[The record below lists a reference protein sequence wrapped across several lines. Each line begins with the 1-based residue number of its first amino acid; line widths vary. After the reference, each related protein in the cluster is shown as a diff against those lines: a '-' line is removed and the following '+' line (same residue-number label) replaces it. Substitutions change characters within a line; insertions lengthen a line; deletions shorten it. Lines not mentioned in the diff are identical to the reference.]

1 MAMGRQATNI
11 LGSVG
16 AAVILAGAYF
26 GVAAPILNSTKSNE
40 EELQSA
46 KSMGTSYV
54 QQLSQFKNSAQ
65 SPELQQATANLE
77 EFKQLVPGS
86 IDIESASR
94 AIAGSLPS
102 GVKLGAF
109 NFGAAEQVSSL
120 DLTTPPLSG
129 FTPPKG
135 FGGGDSGASSN
146 PISSSSSQPAAN
158 STGVPASGTT
168 TNGFT
173 RVPFTISVT
182 AGNLD
187 QLSEY
192 LNQLSDQPRL
202 ISVVSVDSTNG
213 DTVTAT
219 IYAYAFTNS

>member
-11 LGSVG
+11 LGSLGV
-16 AAVILAGAYF
+16 AVILAGAYF
-26 GVAAPILNSTKSNE
+26 GVAAPILNSTRSNT
-40 EELQSA
+40 EELQTA
-46 KSMGTSYV
+46 RTVGNSYV
-54 QQLSQFKNSAQ
+54 QQLNQFKNNAQ
-65 SPELQQATANLE
+65 SPELQQATQSLE

-120 DLTTPPLSG
+120 KLTSPSLSG
-129 FTPPKG
+129 FTAPQG
-135 FGGGDSGASSN
+135 FGGGDS
-146 PISSSSSQPAAN
+146 SSSSS
-158 STGVPASGTT
+158 STSSSSSSSSTSSTEAPASGTA

-173 RVPFTISVT
+173 RIPFTITVT
-182 AGNLD
+182 AGSLSE
-187 QLSEY
+187 LSEY

-213 DTVTAT
+213 ESVSAT